1 VPSRLAALAR
11 HPLSLAGVVVTTLA
25 GAVFVALAIA
35 VFAGLLRNPYSGLVV
50 FIALPAVFVA
60 GLAMIALGARLERRR
75 AAARPEGAP
84 EWPVLDFG
92 RRSVRRTMA
101 AIVVLSAVNIAIL
114 LVAGYGAL
122 HWMESPQFC
131 GQVCH
136 TPMHP
141 QFTAWSASSHAEVA
155 CVSCHIGEGPDA
167 FVHAKLAGV
176 RQLWH
181 VATDSYPRPVP
192 AVAPGL
198 PAAGETCATCHAV
211 SRNRGIVV
219 RTLREYA
226 DDEGNTETKTTL
238 HMMVGGPGQP
248 TQAGRAIHWHA
259 DPRVRVEYVASDA
272 DRQTIP
278 YVRAT
283 DRSGTTR
290 EYVAEGTEA
299 AGYAASDR
307 RVMDCADCHNAVG
320 HPIAPAAER
329 AVNAALG
336 DGRIDRSLP
345 FIRREAVR
353 TLTAEYPTQAAAEDA
368 IAREL
373 RGFYKTSG
381 TAVDEAALGR
391 AVDALRAIYRHNVF
405 PAMKVTWGTYP
416 MNLGHMTS
424 TGCFRCHDGRRSADG
439 REVSADCEF
448 CHVQVE

>member
-1 VPSRLAALAR
+1 VPSRLATFSR
-11 HPLSLAGVVVTTLA
+11 HPLSLAGIVLTTVS
-25 GAVFVALAIA
+25 GAVFLALAVA
-35 VFAGLLRNPYSGLVV
+35 AFAGLLRNPYAGLVV
-50 FIALPAVFVA
+50 FIGLPAGVVV
-60 GLAMIALGARLERRR
+60 GLAMIAVGAVLERRR

-84 EWPVLDFG
+84 EWPVVDFG
-92 RRSVRRTMA
+92 VRRVRRTVL
-101 AIVVLSAVNIAIL
+101 AILALSVVNVAIL

-155 CVSCHIGEGPDA
+155 CVSCHIGEGAED
-167 FVHAKLAGV
+167 FIHAKLAGV

-192 AVAPGL
+192 AIAPGL
-198 PAAGETCATCHAV
+198 PAAGETCATCHNAN
-211 SRNRGIVV
+211 RNRGTLV
-219 RTLREYA
+219 RTLHEFA
-226 DDEGNTETKTTL
+226 DDEANTETTTTL

-248 TQAGRAIHWHA
+248 TASGRAIHWHA
-259 DPRVRVEYVASDA
+259 DPRVRVEYVAADA

-278 YVRAT
+278 YVRVT
-283 DRSGTTR
+283 DARGATR
-290 EYVAEGTEA
+290 EYVAEGAEPASYA
-299 AGYAASDR
+299 AGER

-320 HPIAPAAER
+320 HPIAPAADK
-329 AVNAALG
+329 AVNAALA
-336 DGRIDRSLP
+336 DGRIDRGLP

-353 TLTAEYPTQAAAEDA
+353 TLTTEYPNQAAAEEA

-373 RGFYKTSG
+373 RAFYTSSG
-381 TAVDEAALGR
+381 AGVDQAALGR

-416 MNLGHMTS
+416 INLGHMTS
-424 TGCFRCHDGRRSADG
+424 NGCFRCHDGRKSSDG
-439 REVSADCEF
+439 REISADCEF

>member
-1 VPSRLAALAR
+1 MPSRLAALAR
-11 HPLSLAGVVVTTLA
+11 HPLSLAGVVLTTLA

-50 FIALPAVFVA
+50 FVALPAILVV

-84 EWPVLDFG
+84 EWPVIDLG
-92 RRSVRRTMA
+92 RRSVRRTVG
-101 AIVVLSAVNIAIL
+101 AILVLSAVNVAIL

-141 QFTAWSASSHAEVA
+141 QFTAWTASPHAEVA

-167 FVHAKLAGV
+167 LVHAKLAGV

-198 PAAGETCATCHAV
+198 PAAGETCATCHDAD
-211 SRNRGIVV
+211 RNRGVLV
-219 RTLREYA
+219 RTLREFA
-226 DDEGNTETKTTL
+226 EDEANTETKTTL

-248 TQAGRAIHWHA
+248 TPSGRAIHWHA

-278 YVRAT
+278 YVRVT

-290 EYVAEGTEA
+290 EYVAEG
-299 AGYAASDR
+299 ASADSYTASPR

-320 HPIAPAAER
+320 HPIAPTVER
-329 AVNAALG
+329 AVNAALA
-336 DGRIDRSLP
+336 DGRLDRALP

-353 TLTAEYPTQAAAEDA
+353 ALGAEYPTQAAAEDA

-373 RGFYKTSG
+373 RGFYASG
-381 TAVDEAALGR
+381 GGSVDDAALAR
-391 AVDALRAIYRHNVF
+391 AVDALRAVYRHNVF

-416 MNLGHMTS
+416 VNLGHMTS
-424 TGCFRCHDGRRSADG
+424 NGCFRCHDGRSSSDG
-439 REVSADCEF
+439 REISADCEF

>member
-1 VPSRLAALAR
+1 VPSRLAALSR
-11 HPLSLAGVVVTTLA
+11 HPLSLAGIVLATVA
-25 GAVFVALAIA
+25 GAVFLALAIA
-35 VFAGLLRNPYSGLVV
+35 SFAGLLRNPYAGLVV
-50 FIALPAVFVA
+50 FIGLPAAVLA
-60 GLAMIALGARLERRR
+60 GLAMIAVGARLERRR

-84 EWPVLDFG
+84 EWPVLDLG
-92 RRSVRRTMA
+92 VRRVRRTVL
-101 AIVVLSAVNIAIL
+101 AILALSVVNIAIL

-155 CVSCHIGEGPDA
+155 CVSCHIGEGADD
-167 FVHAKLAGV
+167 FIHAKLAGV

-211 SRNRGIVV
+211 NRNRGIVV
-219 RTLREYA
+219 RTLHEFA
-226 DDEGNTETKTTL
+226 EDETNTETKTTL
-238 HMMVGGPGQP
+238 HLMVGGPGQP
-248 TQAGRAIHWHA
+248 TQTGRAIHWHT
-259 DPRVRVEYVASDA
+259 DPRVRVEYVAGDA

-283 DRSGTTR
+283 DSTGITR
-290 EYVAEGTEA
+290 EYVAEGA
-299 AGYAASDR
+299 DAASFAASEPR
-307 RVMDCADCHNAVG
+307 MMDCADCHNAVG
-320 HPIAPAAER
+320 HPIAPTVER
-329 AVNAALG
+329 AVNAAIA
-336 DGRIDRSLP
+336 DGRLDRSIP

-353 TLTAEYPTQAAAEDA
+353 TLGTEYASQVAAEDA

-373 RGFYKTSG
+373 REFYRSSG
-381 TAVDEAALGR
+381 TAVDDAALAR
-391 AVDALRAIYRHNVF
+391 AVDALRAVYRHNVF

-416 MNLGHMTS
+416 VNLGHVTS
-424 TGCFRCHDGRRSADG
+424 NGCFRCHDGRTSPDG
-439 REVSADCEF
+439 REISADCEF
-448 CHVQVE
+448 CHTQVE